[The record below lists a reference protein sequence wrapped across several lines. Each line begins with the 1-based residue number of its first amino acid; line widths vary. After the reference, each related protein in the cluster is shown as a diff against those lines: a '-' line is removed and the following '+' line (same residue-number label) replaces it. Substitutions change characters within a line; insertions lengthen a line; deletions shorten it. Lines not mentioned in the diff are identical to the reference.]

1 MTVKAVKKHNAQ
13 IKRRYYY
20 YNSFRRR
27 CAFLCVLCFA
37 LFNQIVQILVT
48 KPRILRQ
55 GKGYLHIKR
64 HFFCF
69 DFSQLLFSIQCFFFY
84 HLEVNTL
91 IVRQISFTPAE
102 NALERLLM
110 SHNGR
115 LLYPYYP
122 KLPLQNQNC

>member
-64 HFFCF
+64 HFFVLISHSYF
-69 DFSQLLFSIQCFFFY
+69 FQFNVFFY
-84 HLEVNTL
+84 HLAVNIL

-102 NALERLLM
+102 NALQCLLM

-122 KLPLQNQNC
+122 KLSQNQNC